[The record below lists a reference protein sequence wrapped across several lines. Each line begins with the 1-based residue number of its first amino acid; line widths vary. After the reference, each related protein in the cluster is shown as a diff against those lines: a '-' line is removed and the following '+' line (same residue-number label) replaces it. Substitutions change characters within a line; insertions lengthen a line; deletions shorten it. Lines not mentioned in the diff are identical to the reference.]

1 MRKFPSKLAKAK
13 KAMRKKTIAK
23 RATNNKKTIDED
35 TNLLNLQGFQ
45 QFLPN
50 ILRYLDNKSLLEFHL
65 TCKKLRCRIRGDP
78 IWRNRIVTR
87 INIFENRALQAFM
100 NLGVSPNILEDL
112 KLEEKSVA
120 ELEKFVPVRRQ
131 VLLQTLYRLE
141 HFFDDDKDVGEDDE
155 GEDEEADDGEDDDGE
170 DDDEEDEEAEDD
182 NEDDQDNQAILISI

>member
-78 IWRNRIVTR
+78 IWRT
-87 INIFENRALQAFM
+87 
-100 NLGVSPNILEDL
+100 
-112 KLEEKSVA
+112 
-120 ELEKFVPVRRQ
+120 
-131 VLLQTLYRLE
+131 
-141 HFFDDDKDVGEDDE
+141 
-155 GEDEEADDGEDDDGE
+155 
-170 DDDEEDEEAEDD
+170 
-182 NEDDQDNQAILISI
+182 